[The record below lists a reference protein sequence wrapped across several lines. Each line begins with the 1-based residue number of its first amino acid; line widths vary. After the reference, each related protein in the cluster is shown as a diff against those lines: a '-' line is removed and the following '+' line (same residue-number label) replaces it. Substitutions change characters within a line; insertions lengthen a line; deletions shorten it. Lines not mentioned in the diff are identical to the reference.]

1 MCSSRLFTNLFYILF
16 EIKFRVAL
24 VYFIFS
30 VCFFFCLDDIF
41 SQQYYTVSLS
51 QRSTWCLT

>member
-30 VCFFFCLDDIF
+30 VCFF
-41 SQQYYTVSLS
+41 LS
-51 QRSTWCLT
+51 GWYILPAVLYRFT